1 MSAITNNIAGI
12 IIGIV
17 IAVILVI
24 ILQKTVFK
32 NSSMKLIS
40 VIIIVLF
47 AIAGGVIQ
55 SKFFTAHA
63 SAWPTPQEQIEN
75 ITSTIKDSWKNTN
88 GGFTFEQIQLSQSDD
103 ECPVYD
109 DLIIDLKCYDFG
121 SYQVFSFE
129 DDGVYQNASF
139 YNSTNGLI
147 LDGIINMHAHM
158 TGMKWFFAYN
168 LDTFYWVD
176 DRANVPEY
184 VKTYVPISWEVIAGT
199 YDNLLSVS
207 RQTLEC
213 LQYDFARTNKNE
225 AVNFVMTNI
234 ANITA
239 QNVSQHFIKF
249 GDAELIGSSETG
261 YSKINTFYNY
271 LYQQVKGQPYNT
283 KKLIDASSCLCVPI
297 PEDIQQNYPISASNK
312 ADYDNADYY
321 GVYRCN
327 IAVNLEFLKGNNTI
341 NATDKNEKFI
351 EELNDDP
358 DYKDKVQVDQIASTQ
373 NLSKLNLSFL
383 DEKNSDLTNLNLL
396 TKPVKITFSCAEL
409 NQSKTVIIDSI
420 DRLNSGLSVLL
431 AKDATWDYYIESEAL
446 IFDNFRGSFTIKSTE
461 NNISF
466 SYYFL
471 DNYTIA
477 SVGLNP
483 VGTIDK
489 TLIDLSANPVRI
501 ILSNSTQTYQFVF
514 DDNSIL
520 DSYKSSLVEMGT
532 YDYTILSDQLI
543 FAQVTGSLTITST
556 DKTMLFNYALASQQA
571 LSFAIT
577 LLPSTSTSSYDFT
590 LYSASSNV
598 ALIRETLS
606 SAKVY
611 LVNCII
617 YDDEGKMLENFSH
630 THSVTGTCSDNWTS
644 TNLVAGETY
653 TLQLR
658 FADRDD
664 TTITYLSDIATFT
677 YQTGYQI
684 KVVYEVT
691 KN

>member
-1 MSAITNNIAGI
+1 M
-12 IIGIV
+12 
-17 IAVILVI
+17 
-24 ILQKTVFK
+24 
-32 NSSMKLIS
+32 
-40 VIIIVLF
+40 
-47 AIAGGVIQ
+47 
-55 SKFFTAHA
+55 
-63 SAWPTPQEQIEN
+63 
-75 ITSTIKDSWKNTN
+75 
-88 GGFTFEQIQLSQSDD
+88 
-103 ECPVYD
+103 
-109 DLIIDLKCYDFG
+109 
-121 SYQVFSFE
+121 
-129 DDGVYQNASF
+129 
-139 YNSTNGLI
+139 
-147 LDGIINMHAHM
+147 
-158 TGMKWFFAYN
+158 
-168 LDTFYWVD
+168 
-176 DRANVPEY
+176 
-184 VKTYVPISWEVIAGT
+184 
-199 YDNLLSVS
+199 
-207 RQTLEC
+207 
-213 LQYDFARTNKNE
+213 
-225 AVNFVMTNI
+225 
-234 ANITA
+234 
-239 QNVSQHFIKF
+239 
-249 GDAELIGSSETG
+249 
-261 YSKINTFYNY
+261 
-271 LYQQVKGQPYNT
+271 
-283 KKLIDASSCLCVPI
+283 
-297 PEDIQQNYPISASNK
+297 
-312 ADYDNADYY
+312 
-321 GVYRCN
+321 
-327 IAVNLEFLKGNNTI
+327 
-341 NATDKNEKFI
+341 
-351 EELNDDP
+351 
-358 DYKDKVQVDQIASTQ
+358 
-373 NLSKLNLSFL
+373 
-383 DEKNSDLTNLNLL
+383 
-396 TKPVKITFSCAEL
+396 
-409 NQSKTVIIDSI
+409 IIDSI

-431 AKDATWDYYIESEAL
+431 AKDATWDYYIESQAL

-501 ILSNSTQTYQFVF
+501 ILTNSNQTYQFVF
-514 DDNSIL
+514 DDNSLL
-520 DSYKSSLVEMGT
+520 DGYKSSLVEMGT

-571 LSFAIT
+571 LNFAIT

-630 THSVTGTCSDNWTS
+630 THFVTGTCSDNWTS

-684 KVVYEVT
+684 KVQYDVT